1 MESEQQRP
9 QFIYGVRTITRE
21 SRERPEI
28 RVKLT
33 NAIASTNHGNLKPAF
48 PDVFERTMLA
58 LCPLVET
65 NGTKYL
71 SPSMMTGKVHLD
83 VTCGE
88 KELTVV
94 ASLAW
99 WDAIPLARATISL
112 CDFTVT
118 CVDPALETTPAKNES
133 IKDATEEAD
142 WRTAL
147 LLYSALNR
155 PIVYMPSMP
164 APQRLNPL
172 QLPRRHG
179 YPLIFCATPMS
190 NPTEHPFLSFLES
203 HDDTM
208 VTHVRLAQV
217 GKKLFEWTLPRNAGE
232 NAPQSGEKTQLNEKD
247 ARVAPVAKQIGPMLE
262 KIEQLED
269 RVAALERL
277 NKDRFES
284 MQSYVERI
292 HYFIRT
298 PTAETGTNFVR

>member
-48 PDVFERTMLA
+48 PDVFERTMLG

-71 SPSMMTGKVHLD
+71 SPSMLTGKVHLD

-88 KELTVV
+88 KELVVV

-118 CVDPALETTPAKNES
+118 SVDPAMETTPTKNEPV
-133 IKDATEEAD
+133 KDATEEADD

-155 PIVYMPSMP
+155 PIVYMPSMS

-172 QLPRRHG
+172 LSPLRSG
-179 YPLIFCATPMS
+179 YPLLFCATPMT
-190 NPTEHPFLSFLES
+190 NPTEHPLHSFLES
-203 HDDTM
+203 HDDDTM

-217 GKKLFEWTLPRNAGE
+217 GKKLFERILARNACE

-284 MQSYVERI
+284 MQAAVEQYKEEKKR
-292 HYFIRT
+292 
-298 PTAETGTNFVR
+298 GNGQ